1 MVTTGTDSPI
11 DHLAISTHMNL
22 RAMVTFGMTPQEAL
36 ITAMS
41 TSGTFL
47 GDQLGRIANGFYAD
61 LAIVDGDPLVNI
73 ADAAKVTAVVT
84 NGAYATVEDLL
95 APYASATATT
105 GGAGAA
111 AALQT
116 QQAPQAKAAGGRN
129 RVLPAVPKH
138 ASQRGFWWNAPE
150 VLEAARESCCS
161 TP

>member
-1 MVTTGTDSPI
+1 M
-11 DHLAISTHMNL
+11 
-22 RAMVTFGMTPQEAL
+22 
-36 ITAMS
+36 
-41 TSGTFL
+41 
-47 GDQLGRIANGFYAD
+47 
-61 LAIVDGDPLVNI
+61 
-73 ADAAKVTAVVT
+73 TAVVT

-111 AALQT
+111 AAPQT